1 MPNSST
7 HVVNYKTEDFAAIVK
22 EITGGKGVNVVIDFV
37 GQSHFNKN
45 LEALAVD
52 GRMTMLSLLSGS

>member
-1 MPNSST
+1 MPNSAT
-7 HVVNYKTEDFAAIVK
+7 HVANYKVDDFAAVVK

-45 LEALAVD
+45 LEALAFD
-52 GRMTMLSLLSGS
+52 GRMVMLGLLSGT